1 MNHKFFYFSLLIWS
15 VFLWFINYVS
25 PQFIWAKIL
34 FFVIIFAGFLS
45 LTLIFSRNYFL
56 SFLISFYITFIFLLQ
71 SFRQLSIINLGIT
84 ALLFGL
90 VFFIFK
96 K

>member
-1 MNHKFFYFSLLIWS
+1 MNHKFFYFSILIWS
-15 VFLWFINYVS
+15 VFLLFINYVS
-25 PQFIWAKIL
+25 PQFLWARIM

-45 LTLIFSRNYFL
+45 LNFIFSKNYFL
-56 SFLISFYITFIFLLQ
+56 SFLISFYLTSIFLLQ
-71 SFRQLSIINLGIT
+71 SFRQLSIINLVII

-90 VFFIFK
+90 IFFIFK

>member
-15 VFLWFINYVS
+15 IFLWFINYVS
-25 PQFIWAKIL
+25 PQFLWAKIL

-71 SFRQLSIINLGIT
+71 SFRQLSIINLGIA

-90 VFFIFK
+90 IFFIFK